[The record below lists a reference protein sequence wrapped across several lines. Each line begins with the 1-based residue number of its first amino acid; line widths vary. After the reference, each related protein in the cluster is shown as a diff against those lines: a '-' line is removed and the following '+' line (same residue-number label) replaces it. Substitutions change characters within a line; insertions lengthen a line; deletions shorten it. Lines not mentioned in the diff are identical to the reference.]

1 MTSSPTRYTL
11 HEISERFGGEIVG
24 DPQLSV
30 SRVATLENAGP
41 DAIAFLANPRY
52 LWQVEATRAGAVI
65 VGPAERET
73 TKAARIVCANPYAYF
88 ARVSALL
95 NPPRAAVPGVHPTAV
110 VDASANVHPRA
121 EVGPYS
127 VICRE
132 AQLAEGSTIGAGTYV
147 GEGVRVGRD
156 TRLHPSVTVY
166 DGCTIGERVVLHSG
180 VVIGADGFGIAFD
193 EDRWVKVPQIGR
205 VRIGDDVEI
214 GANTTID
221 RGAIDD
227 TVIEDGVKLDNQ
239 IQVAHNVRI
248 GAHTAI
254 AACTG
259 IAGSV
264 QIGAHCRI
272 GGAVGIAGHVS
283 ITDRVEISGHT
294 AITRS
299 IDTPGVYSGVYP
311 FEPNN
316 KWRRNA
322 AQLRHLAE
330 IGRRV
335 SALEDGLE
343 KLAREGRTDD

>member
-1 MTSSPTRYTL
+1 MTSTPTRYTL
-11 HEISERFGGEIVG
+11 REIAGRFGGEIVG
-24 DPQLSV
+24 DPELIV

-52 LWQVEATRAGAVI
+52 LRQMEVTRAGAVI
-65 VGPAERET
+65 VGPAARDAT
-73 TKAARIVCANPYAYF
+73 SAARIVCSNPYAYF
-88 ARVSALL
+88 ARVSALI
-95 NPPRAAVPGVHPTAV
+95 NPPREVVRGAHPTAL
-110 VDASANVHPRA
+110 VDASARVHPGA
-121 EVGPYS
+121 EVGPYA
-127 VICRE
+127 VVCRGAE
-132 AQLAEGSTIGAGTYV
+132 LAEGSMIGAGTYV
-147 GEGVRVGRD
+147 GEGVRIGRN

-166 DGCTIGERVVLHSG
+166 DGCTIGERGVLHSG

-193 EDRWVKVPQIGR
+193 EERWVKVPQIGR

-214 GANTTID
+214 GANTTVD

-259 IAGSV
+259 IAGSA
-264 QIGAHCRI
+264 QIGSHCRI
-272 GGAVGIAGHVS
+272 GGAVAIAGHVV
-283 ITDRVEISGHT
+283 IADRVEISGHT

-311 FEPNN
+311 FEPNA

-335 SALEDGLE
+335 SALENSLE
-343 KLAREGRTDD
+343 KLIRNKP